1 VVTEAVARR
10 SPPVEASA
18 IVAEDEKALLDELC
32 GHLAV
37 LWPGLRIVATAADG
51 VEALAMFERHR
62 PQVMFLDVQMP
73 GLTGL
78 EVAQQ
83 VHEQCHLVFITAY
96 DSHAV
101 AAFEAGALDYVLK
114 PYGAGRLAE
123 TVHRLQGRIHQSPT
137 WTIDQFKAVAESL
150 RPRPYLTWIKASAG
164 VEVKLIMVSD
174 VCYFRADTKYT
185 TVATSERDLII
196 RRSIKD
202 LVAELDPSQFW
213 QVHRSTIVN
222 VAAINSVGRDL
233 AGGMV
238 LKLKDR
244 PERLSVSEAYRHLF
258 RHM

>member
-1 VVTEAVARR
+1 MAVDAATRP

-37 LWPGLRIVATAADG
+37 LWPSLRIVATAADG
-51 VEALAMFERHR
+51 VEALAMFERYR
-62 PQVMFLDVQMP
+62 PQAMFLDIQMP

-78 EVAQQ
+78 EVAHQ
-83 VHEQCHLVFITAY
+83 VHEQCHLVFTTAY

-114 PYGAGRLAE
+114 PYGADRLAE
-123 TVHRLQGRIHQSPT
+123 AVRRLQGRIHQSPP
-137 WTIDQFKAVAESL
+137 WTVDQLKAVAQSL
-150 RPRPYLTWIKASAG
+150 RPPRYLTWIKALAG
-164 VEVKLIMVSD
+164 ADVKLIMVSD
-174 VCYFRADTKYT
+174 VCYFRADMKYT
-185 TVATSERDLII
+185 TVATAERELII

-202 LVAELDPSQFW
+202 LLAELDPSQFW

-222 VAAINSVGRDL
+222 VAAINAVGRDL

-244 PERLSVSEAYRHLF
+244 PERLPVSEAHRHLF